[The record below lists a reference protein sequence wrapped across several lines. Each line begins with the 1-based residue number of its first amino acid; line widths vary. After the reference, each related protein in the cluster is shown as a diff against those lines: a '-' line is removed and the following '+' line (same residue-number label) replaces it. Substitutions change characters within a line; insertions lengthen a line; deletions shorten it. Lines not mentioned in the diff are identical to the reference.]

1 MTRSRVLLWQDP
13 AFGVQM
19 SHLEGGIAGLPLIF
33 KTQVS
38 VNNERSHVS
47 VVLHPVAA
55 HPRVD
60 EGKRQDKHQDQGPP
74 VPMGRESGFHASVQW
89 QPQSKRLYRTV
100 HQIHLMTSFHPI
112 ILPSA

>member
-19 SHLEGGIAGLPLIF
+19 SQLEGGIAGLPLIF

-47 VVLHPVAA
+47 VVFHTVTA
-55 HPRVD
+55 HPGVD
-60 EGKRQDKHQDQGPP
+60 EGKRQDKQKDQGPP
-74 VPMGRESGFHASVQW
+74 VPMRRESGFHASVQR

-100 HQIHLMTSFHPI
+100 HQIPLMPSFQPI
-112 ILPSA
+112 FLPSA